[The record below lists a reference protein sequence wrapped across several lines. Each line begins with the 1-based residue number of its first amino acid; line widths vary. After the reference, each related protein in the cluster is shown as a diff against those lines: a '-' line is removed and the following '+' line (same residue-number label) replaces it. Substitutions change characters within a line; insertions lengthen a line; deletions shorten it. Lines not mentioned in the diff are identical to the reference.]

1 MSETISFSRLKEY
14 LKFFGPAWLV
24 MIADMDASSTIGAA
38 ETGALFKYGL
48 IWFMFLLIIPLYLV
62 QETSGRIG
70 TVTRKGLGEI
80 IRENYTRNTTLLMT
94 IPMAITDM
102 VTYAVEYIGIAIGL
116 DLLGIP
122 GIVALPFVYVVNIL
136 IVTRKKGMMIEKILL
151 AITLVLIAS
160 FVAVLFIRGIMPY
173 SPVYFS
179 PRPSF
184 LFILAVNVGAV
195 IMPFMLFFQTS
206 ATAEKVSKVR
216 LAGNSGAPA
225 DSTLEHSE
233 LKFTRSALRSM
244 RTETLVG
251 AVISELL
258 MVIVEMTMS
267 GVSADTNFASARQLS
282 TALSVVANSYSP
294 YLFGIGLIG
303 SAFLALVVISLG
315 SAWGLGEALGFGRN
329 GKNLIYIFESLPSLA
344 AAMIIPQSMLISSTL
359 YILVFFVFVL
369 AGPATITGL
378 IARNKRIMGEYR
390 SSRPREIA
398 FWTSI
403 GVVIFFG
410 ILAIA

>member
-1 MSETISFSRLKEY
+1 MPTIAKAKEY

-48 IWFMFLLIIPLYLV
+48 IWFMVLLIIPLYLV

-80 IRENYTRNTTLLMT
+80 IRENYSRKTTLVMT
-94 IPMAITDM
+94 VPMAITDM

-116 DLLGIP
+116 DLLGFP
-122 GIVALPFVYVVNIL
+122 GIIALPFVYVMNIFV
-136 IVTRKKGMMIEKILL
+136 VTRKKGMIVEKVLL
-151 AITLVLIAS
+151 AITSVLIAS
-160 FVAVLFIRGIMPY
+160 FVAVLFVRGIMPY
-173 SPVYFS
+173 SPVYIS
-179 PRPSF
+179 PRPGF

-216 LAGNSGAPA
+216 SAGNRRGEVGFI
-225 DSTLEHSE
+225 DE
-233 LKFTRSALRSM
+233 LDEGKFTRTALRSM

-251 AVISELL
+251 AAITELL

-267 GVSADTNFASARQLS
+267 GVSASTNFASAQELS
-282 TALSVVANSYSP
+282 TALSAVANSYSP

-315 SAWGLGEALGFGRN
+315 SAWGLGEALGLDRDR
-329 GKNLIYIFESLPSLA
+329 KNLIYIFESLPSLA
-344 AAMIIPQSMLISSTL
+344 VAMIIPQSMLISSTL

-378 IARNKRIMGEYR
+378 IARNRRIMGGYS
-390 SSRPREIA
+390 SSRRREIA
-398 FWTSI
+398 YWASI
-403 GVVIFFG
+403 GFVILFG
-410 ILAIA
+410 VLAIA